1 MASQTLVALLLL
13 ALLGQA
19 SGDLKQAA
27 MRGRLDL
34 IAEEL
39 GASAATDT
47 HTPRAPPTRP
57 CPSQPA
63 HVVPDAGSDI
73 NARGTG
79 SPDGTAL
86 LAAVLAAKAES
97 VRELLARGADPEL
110 PNRDGMTPLHA
121 AAFQNQ
127 RDVIEALIEGGATVE
142 ARPAPIS
149 RVPRCSSAHV
159 HLRRNSAPTATAC
172 CTGRPGAQARRLW
185 MRCSTYWSS
194 WTWTHGR
201 CVWPC

>member
-47 HTPRAPPTRP
+47 HPPRAPPHARVP
-57 CPSQPA
+57 LSP
-63 HVVPDAGSDI
+63 HVVGPDAGSDI

-172 CTGRPGAQARRLW
+172 CAGRPGAQARRLW